1 MAWKPRVQDGMTMGD
16 GAGGRYRV
24 FNPPA
29 WRLDRWLGWYAGRTR
44 ARVALALKRL
54 GAPVK
59 LPQLFATGRVAL
71 TFHDAKGKPVVV
83 QLRVERV
90 QIPRYNVV
98 AAAIRKL

>member
-1 MAWKPRVQDGMTMGD
+1 MAWKPRVQDGMLMGAPD
-16 GAGGRYRV
+16 GGRYRV

-29 WRLDRWLGWYAGRTR
+29 WRLDRWLGWYAGRAR
-44 ARVALALKRL
+44 AAVQLAAMRL

-59 LPQLFATGRVAL
+59 LPQLFAAGRIPL

-90 QIPRYNVV
+90 QISKYNVV
-98 AAAIRKL
+98 ASAIRKL